1 MLCQNCHKNLASI
14 RYAEVVDGEVK
25 DLHLCKDCMDERENS
40 AQTGF
45 EFSTPAPFLGK
56 QNPAEESE
64 SAVETAICRDCSTEL
79 RSIRESGKVGCSTCY
94 DAFPAEL
101 ESVLEGIHVGLTH
114 KGKIPRMDDARA
126 RVRADL
132 QTKRSLL
139 KTALSTENYEEAA
152 ALRDEIRALES
163 GLGASEGG
171 VD

>member
-25 DLHLCKDCMDERENS
+25 DLHLCKDCMDERQNS
-40 AQTGF
+40 AESGF
-45 EFSTPAPFLGK
+45 EFSSPAPFLGK
-56 QNPAEESE
+56 QKPTQESE
-64 SAVETAICRDCSTEL
+64 EIVETASCTSCVTEL
-79 RSIRESGKVGCSTCY
+79 RSIRETGKVGCSACY

-101 ESVLEGIHVGLTH
+101 EAILEGIHVGLTH

-126 RVRADL
+126 RLRADL

-139 KTALSTENYEEAA
+139 KTSLSTENYEEAA
-152 ALRDEIRALES
+152 TLRDEIRALES
-163 GLGASEGG
+163 GLGAGEGG